1 MSEKYLIV
9 SQSEQVP
16 PYEPQAIAEGLGMR
30 LLGFLGP
37 LLLELDQWLDK
48 RLSRT
53 FVQAIEAML
62 TFRDRINGLVL
73 SELGS
78 YLDPIG
84 QGAGTKRLSRLLHS
98 SKWTAAIIAR
108 FLWWRA
114 SQQVEQWESQG
125 EEGLLIWDS
134 SVWEKPESL
143 KSEGLGPVLSSK
155 AKRLTHVKPGYY
167 TPPGKPICVPGL
179 HWVGLWLVGLSL
191 TQGPAL
197 LAAMCWWTARGWRGS
212 WNGDEDKKLL
222 ERACRT
228 WGRKLLHVFDR
239 GYASSLWLGALQ
251 HYDARFVLRWR
262 HQYRLLCEG
271 KLKAAWKI
279 AASAKKPGAVVGCGT
294 LVGANGSA
302 PVCWPSRCAIPTIL
316 TCHCA

>member
-9 SQSEQVP
+9 AQPEQVP
-16 PYEPQAIAEGLGMR
+16 PYDPQAMAEGLGLT

-48 RLSRT
+48 RLIRT

-62 TFRDRINGLVL
+62 SFRDRINGLVL

-84 QGAGTKRLSRLLHS
+84 QGGGTKRLSRLLHS
-98 SKWTAAIIAR
+98 AKWTAVIIDR

-114 SQQVEQWESQG
+114 SQQVEQWEERR
-125 EEGLLIWDS
+125 EEGLLLWDS

-143 KSEGLGPVLSSK
+143 KSEGLGPVQSSK

-179 HWVGLWLVGLSL
+179 TLGRLAAGRGEPDARPGLVGGDVLVD
-191 TQGPAL
+191 GPR
-197 LAAMCWWTARGWRGS
+197 LAGQ
-212 WNGDEDKKLL
+212 L
-222 ERACRT
+222 EPR
-228 WGRKLLHVFDR
+228 
-239 GYASSLWLGALQ
+239 
-251 HYDARFVLRWR
+251 
-262 HQYRLLCEG
+262 
-271 KLKAAWKI
+271 
-279 AASAKKPGAVVGCGT
+279 
-294 LVGANGSA
+294 
-302 PVCWPSRCAIPTIL
+302 
-316 TCHCA
+316 